1 MLPVSILAALLPT
14 LTGGLQQLFN
24 KFLGSAQPR
33 TIAERIQI
41 IEAEAKAAEAVA
53 SLDAVV
59 GTPSQ
64 WVVDLRSALRPI
76 ASLVLVVGY
85 VLLVVGVATSG
96 TKLGLGDLALVS
108 VLGDL
113 AGCAIFYWFGER
125 VQLSFSQVSATKK

>member
-14 LTGGLQQLFN
+14 LTGGLQQVFN

-33 TIAERIQI
+33 TLSERIQL
-41 IEAEAKAAEAVA
+41 IEAEAKAAESLA

-76 ASLVLVVGY
+76 ASLVLVCGY
-85 VLLVVGVATSG
+85 VGLVIVLTASG
-96 TKLGLGDLALVS
+96 TKVGAGDIAAITILGE
-108 VLGDL
+108 L

-125 VQLSFSQVSATKK
+125 LHVNLSNIAGKK